1 MANIETRIPV
11 LRVPNLPQ
19 GKMVDTNGM
28 PTDDELSFRQTL
40 ITLLQSLFGEQ
51 GLVAPGQTAANVT
64 RIQNNVT
71 KNQGAVPVDQHTCAF
86 GTILY
91 ESDTG
96 LVKIAIEDPL
106 GSGIPVF
113 KTVTLT

>member
-1 MANIETRIPV
+1 MANISTRIPV
-11 LRVPNLPQ
+11 TRVPNLPSGQ
-19 GKMVDTNGM
+19 MVDANGM

-40 ITLLQSLFGEQ
+40 ISLLQSLFGEQ
-51 GLVAPGQTAANVT
+51 GLVAPSQTAANILT
-64 RIQNNVT
+64 IQNNVT
-71 KNQGAVPVDQHTCAF
+71 KAQGAIPAQYFTCAF
-86 GTILY
+86 GTFLY

-96 LVKIAIEDPL
+96 LVKVSVEDPL